1 MRNDEGHT
9 FVWPLIGNALLNFR
23 ERTIMTH
30 YRNQALSDVGCD
42 AKLLHLGRH
51 ARGEPS
57 QLAEVQAPQPDHN
70 VHEGA
75 HNQWWCASWPRAERE
90 FGEGLWRG
98 LLDAP
103 EFEGHLQRLKL
114 GMVVGRVRTSRKVGD
129 DQTKRVTT
137 EPLSLTL
144 ITWLPTKKFTKI
156 GYPSRYRH
164 FRWFHWLSGIFNNRD
179 AARWSVRSV
188 GDRVVPAFCCLILTL
203 VAGGAQAQTA
213 IDATDSKR
221 VQVLQIKDGTATKEG
236 AVKKPKSASAHK
248 KKVAH
253 RNNLSQL
260 KAPTSEAAPPAQNDI
275 STPAAEQTGTL
286 AFGDRL
292 VAFASSAG
300 DDKDVDLSV
309 ANYVGTPG
317 EPASVL
323 AVGNAPLANIDA
335 GQSPASQMPGWR
347 LSTGGLATLSGAMVA
362 AAFGWFLVRSSR
374 RRISLSAGT

>member
-1 MRNDEGHT
+1 M
-9 FVWPLIGNALLNFR
+9 
-23 ERTIMTH
+23 
-30 YRNQALSDVGCD
+30 
-42 AKLLHLGRH
+42 
-51 ARGEPS
+51 
-57 QLAEVQAPQPDHN
+57 
-70 VHEGA
+70 
-75 HNQWWCASWPRAERE
+75 
-90 FGEGLWRG
+90 
-98 LLDAP
+98 
-103 EFEGHLQRLKL
+103 
-114 GMVVGRVRTSRKVGD
+114 
-129 DQTKRVTT
+129 
-137 EPLSLTL
+137 
-144 ITWLPTKKFTKI
+144 
-156 GYPSRYRH
+156 
-164 FRWFHWLSGIFNNRD
+164 
-179 AARWSVRSV
+179 

-221 VQVLQIKDGTATKEG
+221 VQVLQTKEGTATKAS

-253 RNNLSQL
+253 RNNLSQT
-260 KAPTSEAAPPAQNDI
+260 KAPTSETAPPAQNDI

-300 DDKDVDLSV
+300 DDNDVGLSV

-323 AVGNAPLANIDA
+323 AVGNAPPANIDA

-347 LSTGGLATLSGAMVA
+347 LSTGGLATLSGALVA